1 MDYLFTDI
9 ERKIIEKLKNS
20 RPIRIWTEYV
30 KVLFEF
36 ENSYIELDCVP
47 EIADSQNA
55 PDEAITTKIRE
66 FGEVFKPKK
75 HSKIVI
81 KNSLITDVKI
91 VQTLL
96 YFTDSITEPEKV
108 TKMNSQWDK
117 MLSKIAGVRK
127 SKIEKLLEGTT
138 SSYHAEVICNPDSEE
153 AKNVKKMYSNVI
165 DVGLLLK
172 IENLFLQAFVRGNG
186 YGFPHLEGKPFL
198 NSEEFKSELTQYRL
212 Y

>member
-1 MDYLFTDI
+1 MEYLFTDI

-30 KVLFEF
+30 KVVFEF

-66 FGEVFKPKK
+66 FGDVFKPQK
-75 HSKIVI
+75 HSKIIVQ
-81 KNSLITDVKI
+81 NSLITDVKI

-108 TKMNSQWDK
+108 IRMNSQWNR

-138 SSYHAEVICNPDSEE
+138 SRYHLEVICNPDSEE
-153 AKNVKKMYSNVI
+153 AKDLKKEYSNVI

-172 IENLFLQAFVRGNG
+172 IENLYLQAFVRGNG
-186 YGFPHLEGKPFL
+186 YGFSHLEGKPFL
-198 NSEEFKSELTQYRL
+198 NSEELQSALTKYRL